1 VPRTLPAADQTT
13 KQAPVFDCSLSRSER
28 DVVCVHAAG
37 ELDIATAPQLELTLR
52 QAVLGSRLVVLDLRD
67 LSFIDSCGVHV
78 IDIASDRAR
87 RLGRRLVV
95 LRGPPNVARI
105 LALTSITDDFDLA
118 RPGSHSPLPAAPN
131 RGRRVAAGAE
141 ARGAA

>member
-1 VPRTLPAADQTT
+1 MPRTLPAADPTT
-13 KQAPVFDCSLSRSER
+13 KQAPAFDCSLSRSER

-37 ELDIATAPQLELTLR
+37 ELDIATTAQLELTLR

-67 LSFIDSCGVHV
+67 LSFIDSCGAHT

-87 RLGRRLVV
+87 RLGRRLVE
-95 LRGPPNVARI
+95 LRGPPNVTRI
-105 LALTSITDDFDLA
+105 LALTSITDDFELD
-118 RPGSHSPLPAAPN
+118 RHQSRSPLPAAVN
-131 RGRRVAAGAE
+131 RSQRVAAGAA